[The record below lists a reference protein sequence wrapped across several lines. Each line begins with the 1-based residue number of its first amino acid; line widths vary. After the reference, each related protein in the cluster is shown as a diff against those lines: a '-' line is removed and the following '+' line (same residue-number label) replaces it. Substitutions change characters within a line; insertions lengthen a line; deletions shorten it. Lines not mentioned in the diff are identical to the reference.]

1 MSRNLKLYVQNRG
14 VYGMSVVTATCL
26 TDAEMMMR
34 DCDMFYMPDEEV
46 AEHTI
51 EHGIHFSNGGDR

>member
-1 MSRNLKLYVQNRG
+1 MKNLKLYVQDRG

-34 DCDMFYMPDEEV
+34 DCDRFYDPNEEV
-46 AEHTI
+46 TEHAI
-51 EHGIHFSNGGDR
+51 EHGFHFSNGGDS